1 MNDMIDSKLVW
12 YVSEALN
19 SQPFVLYLLIL
30 MMLDVLGGIFVSV
43 SKKRLSSSASWRGM
57 SKKAITLVI
66 VGTAFVIERLIN
78 NEFPLGKGTAFLYCV
93 TEALSI
99 LENAAAAGVP
109 LPRGLVNVLLKLQ
122 QDSAQKSPAGTGMI
136 LKTETIIQNQPNTLS
151 EPEQKPVTVSTKHEI
166 TPADNPP
173 SSS

>member
-1 MNDMIDSKLVW
+1 MNDMIDSKIIW
-12 YVSEALN
+12 YVGEWLN

-30 MMLDVLGGIFVSV
+30 MVLDVVGGIFVSI
-43 SKKRLSSSASWRGM
+43 SKKTLSSSASWRGM

-78 NEFPLGKGTAFLYCV
+78 HEFPLGKGAALLYCV

-109 LPRGLVNVLLKLQ
+109 LPKALLEVLLKLQ
-122 QDSAQKSPAGTGMI
+122 QDSSQKAPAKGGVTV
-136 LKTETIIQNQPNTLS
+136 KTETTVHHPTDDHTLS
-151 EPEQKPVTVSTKHEI
+151 NKETKPVTIAAKHEI
-166 TPADNPP
+166 TPNETPAP
-173 SSS
+173 